1 MSTPTSRPP
10 VPPHSPPGAGAPATG
25 PGVDPRL
32 PPDLGEGASAF
43 RNTAISILR
52 GWRSFGSQWRCFGG
66 YRRNPPTCRYLR
78 VPRRMGPI
86 LSERPGIA
94 CPPGA
99 PPWANRV
106 SGSRG
111 MGQAHPPPHHTLQ
124 GQRGVQGHHVSM
136 LHPGLEVATP
146 GWWPCALC
154 PATLLRGK
162 GIAGCTETGRNV
174 CYQTLASSPRR
185 PLPSPSW
192 PLPLP
197 ATGRPC
203 LSLLRRP
210 SAPGPPWPR
219 LHRWPMRMMHRA
231 HLHLGPGRA
240 TLWVHQEALRRDGRH
255 VGTATPHLPR
265 RVGPRQ
271 PQGTGRRARR
281 GGGDTR
287 RRDDDGPA
295 VWTARR

>member
-174 CYQTLASSPRR
+174 CYQTLPPRAPAGASHPCPGGRERSEAGHPHPRSPEVFFPSLEKPLDKPSPRCDT
-185 PLPSPSW
+185 PLAPWRHTGPSG
-192 PLPLP
+192 P
-197 ATGRPC
+197 A
-203 LSLLRRP
+203 
-210 SAPGPPWPR
+210 
-219 LHRWPMRMMHRA
+219 
-231 HLHLGPGRA
+231 
-240 TLWVHQEALRRDGRH
+240 
-255 VGTATPHLPR
+255 GTATPHLPR